1 MECKTLVP
9 ELRFPDYI
17 DNWLSLPLNEV
28 SNIYDGTHQTPN
40 YTDEGIPFYS
50 VEHVTANQFVN
61 TKYISREVF
70 LKENKRVKLE
80 RNDILMT
87 RIGDIGTPKY
97 IDWDVDAS
105 FYVSLALI
113 KQSSKIISN
122 FLCHYINSVDFQR
135 EIHKRVIHVAF
146 PKKINLGEIGKCII
160 CKPSK
165 GEQQKIAS
173 FLTSVDNRISLL
185 EKKKQALE
193 QYKKGVMQKLFSQE
207 IRFKDE
213 HGNNYPA
220 WEEKKLGEVA
230 ITNPKSNSLP
240 KSFIYID
247 LESVNKGRL
256 TKKKIIS
263 KHNAPS
269 RAQRL
274 LKKNDILYQTVRPYQ
289 KNNYFFN
296 LDGEYVAS
304 TGYAQIRTDNISKY
318 LYQYLHTEIFVGK
331 VMARCIGT
339 SYPAINS
346 NDLSSIIVQ
355 LPSLPEQQKIAN
367 ILSSLDNKIGLT
379 NTNIEK
385 SKEFKKGLLQK
396 MFV

>member
-1 MECKTLVP
+1 
-9 ELRFPDYI
+9 
-17 DNWLSLPLNEV
+17 
-28 SNIYDGTHQTPN
+28 
-40 YTDEGIPFYS
+40 
-50 VEHVTANQFVN
+50 
-61 TKYISREVF
+61 
-70 LKENKRVKLE
+70 
-80 RNDILMT
+80 
-87 RIGDIGTPKY
+87 
-97 IDWDVDAS
+97 
-105 FYVSLALI
+105 
-113 KQSSKIISN
+113 
-122 FLCHYINSVDFQR
+122 
-135 EIHKRVIHVAF
+135 
-146 PKKINLGEIGKCII
+146 
-160 CKPSK
+160 
-165 GEQQKIAS
+165 
-173 FLTSVDNRISLL
+173 
-185 EKKKQALE
+185 
-193 QYKKGVMQKLFSQE
+193 
-207 IRFKDE
+207 
-213 HGNNYPA
+213 
-220 WEEKKLGEVA
+220 
-230 ITNPKSNSLP
+230 
-240 KSFIYID
+240 
-247 LESVNKGRL
+247 
-256 TKKKIIS
+256 
-263 KHNAPS
+263 
-269 RAQRL
+269 